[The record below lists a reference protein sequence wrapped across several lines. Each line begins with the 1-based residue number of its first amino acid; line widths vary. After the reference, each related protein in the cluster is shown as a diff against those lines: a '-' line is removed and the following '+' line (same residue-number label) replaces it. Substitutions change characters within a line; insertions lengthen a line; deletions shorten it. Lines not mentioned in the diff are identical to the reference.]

1 MSRFIPVA
9 GNSSLARDS
18 QTGAIVNINTEEI
31 NEARNRKAQKQ
42 KEKQELQSLKNE
54 VADIKQLLITLIE
67 RL

>member
-1 MSRFIPVA
+1 MSRFIPVT

-31 NEARNRKAQKQ
+31 NEARNRKALKQ